1 MAVTGERLGRLSLR
15 IDAAYCAVLGL
26 GVIAAAPLLE
36 DVLALPT
43 VALVAVGGLTVAW
56 AGGLCWLLTRAPLPV
71 ALRIVAAA
79 NILAAAAL
87 AVFSSLAATV
97 PLTIALITL
106 AIDIALFAGSQ
117 LAALVKSS
125 RTRSS

>member
-1 MAVTGERLGRLSLR
+1 MTGERLGRLSLR
-15 IDAAYCAVLGL
+15 IDAAYCAIVGF
-26 GVIAAAPLLE
+26 GVIATAPLLE
-36 DVLALPT
+36 DLLALSSM
-43 VALVAVGGLTVAW
+43 VLIVVGALTVVW
-56 AGGLCWLLTRAPLPV
+56 SGGLCWLLVRVPLLV

-97 PLTIALITL
+97 PLSIALVAL
-106 AIDIALFAGSQ
+106 AIDIAIFAGSQ
-117 LAALVKSS
+117 LAALVRSS

>member
-1 MAVTGERLGRLSLR
+1 MR

-26 GVIAAAPLLE
+26 GVIAAAPLLHHM
-36 DVLALPT
+36 LALPAM
-43 VALVAVGGLTVAW
+43 ALIVIGVLTVAW
-56 AGGLCWLLTRAPLPV
+56 AGGLCWLLARAPLAM

-79 NILAAAAL
+79 NILAAATL

-106 AIDIALFAGSQ
+106 AIDIAAFAGSQ
-117 LAALVKSS
+117 LVALVKSN
-125 RTRSS
+125 RARRS